1 MEDEK
6 KVVFLLCVTD
16 SVVPG
21 RHVDLLLH
29 ECNGDQH
36 YSTIKNFSQLIS
48 GQLNNHG
55 HAIYCCKSACTLIQL
70 KNYLQ
75 YMQ

>member
-1 MEDEK
+1 M
-6 KVVFLLCVTD
+6 
-16 SVVPG
+16 
-21 RHVDLLLH
+21 DLLLH

-36 YSTIKNFSQLIS
+36 YSTIKNFSMVMPYT
-48 GQLNNHG
+48 
-55 HAIYCCKSACTLIQL
+55 AAKSACTLIQL